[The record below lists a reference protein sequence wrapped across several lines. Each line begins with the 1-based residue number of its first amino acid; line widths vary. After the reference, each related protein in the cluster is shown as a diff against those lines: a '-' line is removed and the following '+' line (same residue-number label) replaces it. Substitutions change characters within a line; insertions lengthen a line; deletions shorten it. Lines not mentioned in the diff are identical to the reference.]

1 MRTALLGGTFNPI
14 HNGHLYI
21 AEEVR
26 ISLAYDRI
34 VFVPS
39 FRPAHKEIGLEDDP
53 FKRFEMVRLATG
65 ERNEFLV
72 EDCEIQ
78 RRETSYTMDTIEYL
92 YKRYPIT
99 GKIGLIIGD
108 DLVPGFPR
116 WRRVEDLLKVVDIIV
131 AYRLRREPFPYP
143 VPITYVENLL
153 IPISSSDIRKR
164 VQEGKAFRYLVPEP
178 VYEYICSQG
187 LYRND

>member
-1 MRTALLGGTFNPI
+1 
-14 HNGHLYI
+14 
-21 AEEVR
+21 
-26 ISLAYDRI
+26 
-34 VFVPS
+34 
-39 FRPAHKEIGLEDDP
+39 
-53 FKRFEMVRLATG
+53 
-65 ERNEFLV
+65 
-72 EDCEIQ
+72 
-78 RRETSYTMDTIEYL
+78 MDTIEYL

-108 DLVPGFPR
+108 DLVPGFPG